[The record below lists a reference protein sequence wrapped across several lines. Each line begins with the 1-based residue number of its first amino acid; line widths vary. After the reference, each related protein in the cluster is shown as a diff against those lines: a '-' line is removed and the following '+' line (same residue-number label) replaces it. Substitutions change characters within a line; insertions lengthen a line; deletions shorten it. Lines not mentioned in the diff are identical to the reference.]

1 MGTADFCSGP
11 DDVHFCSSH
20 EGSQRCIP
28 FCVASCHST
37 CFPLRLVAGKP
48 AADLYTANSL
58 VAVGD
63 EEGVVRLLDSA
74 ASRGAAELGDTEP
87 RGFGKIHLHF
97 QTHGNAIIDLAFS
110 QDDYRLAT
118 ASGDQTGRVM
128 DMMTQTP
135 IALLDQHSA
144 SLKQVRFQPG
154 KGGGHVLA
162 TSGRDGSIKIWDL
175 RCRGGLVQD
184 FTVNRTHGLQYE
196 LPRKVTQGCVVNNM
210 FNAHAG
216 TYRHARMQ
224 SSTPSAD
231 VTATRGEVPGR
242 IGEVS
247 VTALQFM
254 PEGKE
259 HLILSACEAD
269 ASIKLWDIRNVHTS
283 RQKTSTPV
291 SFTAQPESHTQW
303 RPFGISAMTL
313 SSDGA
318 RLYAVCKDNTVY
330 TYTTSHLI
338 VGHAPELATKGEP
351 PKRRNLTA
359 QQGLG
364 PIYGFRHD
372 SFHATSFY
380 VKCAIRP
387 ARDGQPELL
396 AVGSSDGCAILF
408 PTDERYL
415 QSSAAQEV
423 PQAPPNLFSPLAF
436 PSLPPPLAAPRS
448 SQARPSLSRTNSL
461 SNLNARLVDT
471 IPIYRAGTPLVRGH
485 SREVG
490 AMSWTDKGK
499 LVTVGDD
506 YLVRCWSENRPH
518 AADLRT
524 GGEGEGRRWASG
536 WAEVEADWDEEEG

>member
-1 MGTADFCSGP
+1 MRGLSG
-11 DDVHFCSSH
+11 VYRS
-20 EGSQRCIP
+20 
-28 FCVASCHST
+28 V
-37 CFPLRLVAGKP
+37 LP
-48 AADLYTANSL
+48 AATVRTSLTTLVRIGPAVYLCVANSL

-74 ASRGAAELGDTEP
+74 GPRDPAETGGPEP
-87 RGFGKIHLHF
+87 RGFDNIHLHF

-110 QDDYRLAT
+110 PDDYRLAT

-162 TSGRDGSIKIWDL
+162 TSSRDGSIKIWDL
-175 RCRGGLVQD
+175 RCRGGIVQD
-184 FTVNRTHGLQYE
+184 FTVNRTYGLQYE
-196 LPRKVTQGCVVNNM
+196 LPRRVTQGCVVNGM

-216 TYRHARMQ
+216 TYRQARMQ

-254 PEGKE
+254 PEGRE

-283 RQKTSTPV
+283 RQKTSTPL
-291 SFTAQPESHTQW
+291 SFTTQPESHTQW

-330 TYTTSHLI
+330 AYATSHLI
-338 VGHAPELATKGEP
+338 LGHAPELTTKGDP
-351 PKRRNLTA
+351 PKRRNFTA

-364 PIYGFRHD
+364 PIYGFRHE
-372 SFHATSFY
+372 SLHATSFY

-387 ARDGQPELL
+387 ARDGRSELL

-415 QSSAAQEV
+415 RPPYEQEP
-423 PQAPPNLFSPLAF
+423 PQAPSHLFS
-436 PSLPPPLAAPRS
+436 SPPLALPSTAPPSAAPRGS
-448 SQARPSLSRTNSL
+448 RGRPALSRTNSL

-471 IPIYRAGTPLVRGH
+471 IPIYSAGTPLVRGH

-490 AMSWTDKGK
+490 ALSWTSEGK

-506 YLVRCWSENRPH
+506 YLVRCWGEDRAH
-518 AADLRT
+518 AAALRT

-536 WAEVEADWDEEEG
+536 WADVEANWDEEEG